1 MTRWKSDDLSR
12 FGSAEEVQIAGPVKS
27 ITSEAARSTTLK
39 IVPSQ
44 QN

>member
-12 FGSAEEVQIAGPVKS
+12 FGGAEEVQIAGPVKS
-27 ITSEAARSTTLK
+27 ITSEAARSMTLK
-39 IVPSQ
+39 IGRSQ